1 MTIRSVLVVGA
12 AGNAA
17 GHVVTSLAE
26 KEVRVCGFI
35 RDAEK
40 RQQVLRRGASEVAVG
55 DLNRVDDVKA
65 ALSDVDAVFYVP
77 PAFIDDEAELG
88 VAFVELARAAGVRR
102 FVFSSVIHPSLGL
115 QNHAAKA
122 PVEAALYDSGMEYAV
137 FQPALF
143 FQNYAAGWDD
153 ILRTGVLAEPWS
165 NETRF
170 SRVDYR
176 DVADAVALALTE
188 DRLVGGTY
196 EVASVGQLDRH
207 DVAELISR
215 VVGRPI
221 RPRRVDPDQLDGI
234 KPAMKAMFRH
244 YDHAGLVSTD
254 VTLTAVLGRPP
265 RTLEAYFRELAR
277 RGYPDGTNTHEKES
291 HDERT

>member
-1 MTIRSVLVVGA
+1 MTIRTVLVVGA

-26 KEVRVCGFI
+26 KEVRVRGFI

-55 DLNRVDDVKA
+55 DLNRVEDVKA

-77 PAFIDDEAELG
+77 PAFIDGEAELG

-153 ILRTGVLAEPWS
+153 ILRTGVLAERGRTKHGSPVWITAMS
-165 NETRF
+165 PTRRTRAHGGP
-170 SRVDYR
+170 SGWRHLRGGIRGTTRSARRRRVDQSSGGPPHPPAPSRPRPTGRHQTR
-176 DVADAVALALTE
+176 DEGDVQAL
-188 DRLVGGTY
+188 
-196 EVASVGQLDRH
+196 
-207 DVAELISR
+207 
-215 VVGRPI
+215 
-221 RPRRVDPDQLDGI
+221 RPRRAGEH
-234 KPAMKAMFRH
+234 RC
-244 YDHAGLVSTD
+244 HADRCPGASTTDDRGLLPGTG
-254 VTLTAVLGRPP
+254 TAWIP
-265 RTLEAYFRELAR
+265 RRNKHPRE
-277 RGYPDGTNTHEKES
+277 GES
-291 HDERT
+291 R

>member
-1 MTIRSVLVVGA
+1 MTIRSAVVVGA

-26 KEVRVCGFI
+26 KGLRVRGFI
-35 RDAEK
+35 RASEK
-40 RQQVLRRGASEVAVG
+40 RRQVMRRGASEVAVG
-55 DLNRVDDVKA
+55 DLSRGEDVKA
-65 ALSDVDAVFYVP
+65 ALSGVDAVFYVP
-77 PAFIDDEAELG
+77 PAFIDGEAELG
-88 VAFVELARAAGVRR
+88 VAVVEQARAAGVRR

-143 FQNYAAGWDD
+143 FQNFAAGWDN

-165 NETRF
+165 SETRF

-188 DRLVGGTY
+188 DRLIGGTY
-196 EVASVGQLDRH
+196 ELASAGQLDRR
-207 DVAELISR
+207 DVADLISR

-221 RPRRVDPDQLDGI
+221 RASRVDPDQLGGI
-234 KPAMKAMFRH
+234 KPAMRAMFGH
-244 YDHAGLVSTD
+244 YEHSGLVSTD

-277 RGYPDGTNTHEKES
+277 RG
-291 HDERT
+291 

>member
-1 MTIRSVLVVGA
+1 MSTRCS
-12 AGNAA
+12 
-17 GHVVTSLAE
+17 TSRLPSSTA
-26 KEVRVCGFI
+26 KQSSGW
-35 RDAEK
+35 
-40 RQQVLRRGASEVAVG
+40 L
-55 DLNRVDDVKA
+55 
-65 ALSDVDAVFYVP
+65 
-77 PAFIDDEAELG
+77 
-88 VAFVELARAAGVRR
+88 VELARAAGVRR

-196 EVASVGQLDRH
+196 EVASAGQLDRH

-265 RTLEAYFRELAR
+265 RTIEAYFRELAR

>member
-1 MTIRSVLVVGA
+1 MTIRTAIVVGA

-17 GHVVTSLAE
+17 GHVVSSPAE
-26 KEVRVCGFI
+26 RGVRVRGFI
-35 RDAEK
+35 RDSGK
-40 RQQVLRRGASEVAVG
+40 RHQAMRRGASEVAVG
-55 DLNRVDDVKA
+55 DLSRVEDVKA
-65 ALSDVDAVFYVP
+65 ALSGVDAVFYVA
-77 PAFIDDEAELG
+77 PAFIDDEAALG
-88 VAFVELARAAGVRR
+88 VAFVEQARAAGVRR
-102 FVFSSVIHPSLGL
+102 LAFSSVIHPSLNL

-153 ILRTGVLAEPWS
+153 ILRSGELAEPWS

-176 DVADAVALALTE
+176 DVAEAVALALTE

-196 EVASVGQLDRH
+196 ELASAGQLDRR
-207 DVAELISR
+207 DVADLISR
-215 VVGRPI
+215 VVRRPI
-221 RPRRVDPDQLDGI
+221 RARRVDPDQLDGI

-244 YDHAGLVSTD
+244 YEHSGLVSTD
-254 VTLTAVLGRPP
+254 VTLSAVLGRSP

-277 RGYPDGTNTHEKES
+277 R
-291 HDERT
+291 R

>member
-1 MTIRSVLVVGA
+1 MRPYTYAVADSVSAATSRTGATFLAGGTTLVDLMKLEVLTPEQVVDINSLPLTGITVDGTGLRIGA
-12 AGNAA
+12 
-17 GHVVTSLAE
+17 LE
-26 KEVRVCGFI
+26 
-35 RDAEK
+35 
-40 RQQVLRRGASEVAVG
+40 
-55 DLNRVDDVKA
+55 
-65 ALSDVDAVFYVP
+65 
-77 PAFIDDEAELG
+77 ELG